1 MLPFALVRHANGKS
15 RTPMPGAPENARR
28 GCRVLQGKIAWSRYD
43 IDTNSLL
50 LAEWLVPDFPRAA
63 RGASKL
69 QWLGGPHEPLSEVR

>member
-50 LAEWLVPDFPRAA
+50 LAEWLVPREQPRLTFSGSVG
-63 RGASKL
+63 RMN
-69 QWLGGPHEPLSEVR
+69 R